1 MHSCI
6 DWQQVNL
13 MRFSAIFQLPLPLPR
28 AAQEGE
34 AVGVESAA
42 IVPAAPAPATSE
54 PSRWPADLPEDLDA
68 RVRLVG
74 EWQLGEA

>member
-1 MHSCI
+1 MLSCI

-28 AAQEGE
+28 AAQAGAPVAAETE
-34 AVGVESAA
+34 AIRPVAA
-42 IVPAAPAPATSE
+42 AVLAE

-68 RVRLVG
+68 RVRLIG

>member
-1 MHSCI
+1 MDSCI
-6 DWQQVNL
+6 DWQQVYL
-13 MRFSAIFQLPLPLPR
+13 MRFSAVFQLPLSPPR

-34 AVGVESAA
+34 PLGVETAA
-42 IVPAAPAPATSE
+42 IVPVAPAPAASE

-74 EWQLGEA
+74 EWQFGEG